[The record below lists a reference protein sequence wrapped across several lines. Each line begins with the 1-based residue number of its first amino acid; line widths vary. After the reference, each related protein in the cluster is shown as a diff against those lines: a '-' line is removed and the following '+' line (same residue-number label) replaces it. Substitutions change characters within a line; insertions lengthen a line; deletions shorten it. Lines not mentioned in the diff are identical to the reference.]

1 MTSNNGN
8 GNHPAGDE
16 RASAAA
22 GDGPTAQ
29 AAAPAAGSGSRR
41 RVMIVEDESMISLG
55 IAGHLQ
61 RMGHT
66 VVAQVSTAAHALRE
80 YRAQQPDVV
89 LLDIQLDG
97 ADGIEVAREMQ
108 AIRRCTMLIISA
120 YSHPELVERATD
132 AGVYGYLIKP
142 IVGDA
147 LAAQIEVAVRRFRET
162 EELIERNAQLMQSL
176 ENRKLVEQA
185 KGIYMKRLGLDER
198 EAHRRLQQ
206 ESQKRR
212 ISIAELAKKVIESA
226 ELLGA

>member
-1 MTSNNGN
+1 MTNINGI
-8 GNHPAGDE
+8 GNHSGGVVDRANADGGGGPSAQVTAP
-16 RASAAA
+16 ASA
-22 GDGPTAQ
+22 
-29 AAAPAAGSGSRR
+29 SGR
-41 RVMIVEDESMISLG
+41 RVMIVEDEAMISLG

-80 YRAQQPDVV
+80 YRAQRPDVV

-97 ADGIEVAREMQ
+97 ADGIDVAREMQ

-120 YSHPELVERATD
+120 YSHPQLVERASD

-142 IVGDA
+142 IVADA
-147 LAAQIEVAVRRFRET
+147 LSAQIEVAVRRSRET

-185 KGIYMKRLGLDER
+185 KGIYMKRLALDER

-226 ELLGA
+226 ELLDG